1 MQIHI
6 EQLVVLDV
14 QGVGVEKIH
23 LWWCAIC
30 RLLGATLVLSSTLG
44 PHTHTRSSKNQIQDI
59 DRPFGIVCWEC
70 VVWFLSSC
78 RSKALIKASVMT
90 YCGRVVVVVKY
101 HSLSLAYL
109 SLFGV
114 VKYMHSDSMHTTQSI
129 QQFEYIY
136 KRAYI
141 LYFAQ
146 HLPCFER
153 IESNMSKCECVYVL
167 IRWLHHTNTNYQ
179 RIVHIREYIF
189 TIYINNWW
197 YTITFLGQDLLI
209 YWHFSLAQND
219 NWFNALELNI

>member
-23 LWWCAIC
+23 LWWCAVC

-44 PHTHTRSSKNQIQDI
+44 SHTHTRSSKNQIQDI

-78 RSKALIKASVMT
+78 RSKAQQQLIKASVMT

-129 QQFEYIY
+129 QQFEYIQTSIY
-136 KRAYI
+136 TLFRATLALLRTNRIKYVQVWVCVRVNSMI
-141 LYFAQ
+141 APHKHKLPKNCSHTRIYF
-146 HLPCFER
+146 
-153 IESNMSKCECVYVL
+153 YD
-167 IRWLHHTNTNYQ
+167 LHQ
-179 RIVHIREYIF
+179 
-189 TIYINNWW
+189 
-197 YTITFLGQDLLI
+197 
-209 YWHFSLAQND
+209 
-219 NWFNALELNI
+219 